1 MINRLVADFE
11 MSYTTSFKHTA
22 KIKYGVEFTNS
33 DLPDIILHLKKL
45 KKCIETNTYNN
56 NVHVGY
62 DFGLNDVEH
71 ILEILSNIITE
82 YSTKYSIDSPPSKK
96 IYSIIDHIRAKNAKS
111 PSDLAREVISGMIST
126 PSNQKKSKKIDQEEK
141 ANQLSITRAL
151 KNSQKK

>member
-82 YSTKYSIDSPPSKK
+82 YSTKYSIDSPPSMK

>member
-11 MSYTTSFKHTA
+11 MSYTTSFRHTA

-56 NVHVGY
+56 KVHVGY

-96 IYSIIDHIRAKNAKS
+96 IYSLIEHIRKKNAKS

-126 PSNQKKSKKIDQEEK
+126 PSNHKKSKKIDQEEK
-141 ANQLSITRAL
+141 ANQLSIARAL
-151 KNSQKK
+151 KNTQK

>member
-11 MSYTTSFKHTA
+11 MSYTTSFRHTA

-45 KKCIETNTYNN
+45 KKCIEINPSNTK
-56 NVHVGY
+56 VHVGY

-96 IYSIIDHIRAKNAKS
+96 IYSLIEHIRKKNAKS

-126 PSNQKKSKKIDQEEK
+126 PSNHKKSKKIDQEEK
-141 ANQLSITRAL
+141 ANQLSIARAL
-151 KNSQKK
+151 KNTQK